1 MITIDSYCLNPKLIV
16 SELADSCVAV
26 YAPPDP
32 TPYRLTNKLWLSL
45 QLWEKETKSVDQWK
59 EHLFYPGS
67 TDGLDHDLQGLL
79 DKNILIPAH
88 ISDDQLPVEPSARES
103 SEESAD
109 RQFPQAGQGDDDIG
123 ESVSINLIKIN
134 PLWPDW
140 LRYFFLSILRLQIK
154 LLLPVLLII
163 FGYLLFLV
171 FAPASSS
178 LNFYSSISEIDNNFD
193 VLIAVLIGLLSV
205 NLVSTF
211 TTWLA
216 QSVTR
221 TGDGRI
227 VLRFLFGFIPRLGVN
242 PYSGPALRQRQWT
255 AESSHAF
262 LCIAQP
268 LLVRLTLSAILIVL
282 LASGR
287 LHGGLAG
294 SQLYSL
300 ANVVLQISLISFL
313 ILALPFRMSPGYR
326 LMILLTDLPPSTL
339 GRSVSHLYLVLTLL
353 SNWIK
358 NRDQESEVALKA
370 TLSSKRDVGLVLFA
384 LVFFG
389 LVVAKLIIIVYFVI
403 PRLASGL
410 PAILGGASEYIFAII
425 LFALLWRFLRIT
437 IVPKLTPLKSK
448 TLIRSRR
455 QIEDAQDYLD
465 SSQSLSPPNRYFT
478 RLKKN
483 RVLLLLAGAILVVPI
498 DRTITGSVVVSSERD
513 LTVRAP
519 DDVSLVAVFQKG
531 PSSEIIGVGTPL
543 AELQSAQLE
552 RDLFQISSDLVDLKK
567 SLDGLE
573 ENLKANQKVLLEVKK
588 SLDSYKKAGKIIKDQ
603 LIEIQQL
610 SVIGAVSKQAAQELL
625 LQSYELQEE
634 ERLKIQKQME
644 LEADLQETGI
654 KIKAAEQS
662 LAQSLEWQRSL
673 LSKKKDLMIVMP
685 FDGLITSTTSG
696 LMGSFFAKGDTL
708 LELREGSLQVV
719 NVLVPDHD
727 RALIQ
732 VNQEATVRLYA
743 NPNQSLTARVQSIR
757 PSSELIDEKV
767 YFQVSLRLEEPLSPN
782 LLQSSG
788 AARIKSGSSNL
799 FLLMLSSIGRFVR
812 VDIWSWMP

>member
-45 QLWEKETKSVDQWK
+45 QAWEKETKSVDQWK

-123 ESVSINLIKIN
+123 ESASINLIKIN

-163 FGYLLFLV
+163 VGYLLFLV

-178 LNFYSSISEIDNNFD
+178 LNFYSSISEIDSNFD

-339 GRSVSHLYLVLTLL
+339 GRSVSHLYLVFTLL

-478 RLKKN
+478 RFKKN

-552 RDLFQISSDLVDLKK
+552 RDLFQISSDIVDLKK
-567 SLDGLE
+567 SIDGLE
-573 ENLKANQKVLLEVKK
+573 EDLKANQKVLLEVKK

-654 KIKAAEQS
+654 NIKAAKQS

-696 LMGSFFAKGDTL
+696 LMGSFFAKGDML

-732 VNQEATVRLYA
+732 VNQEAAVRLYA

-812 VDIWSWMP
+812 VDMWSWMP

>member
-384 LVFFG
+384 LVFFS

-743 NPNQSLTARVQSIR
+743 NPNQSLTSRVQSIR

-812 VDIWSWMP
+812 VDMWSWMP

>member
-573 ENLKANQKVLLEVKK
+573 EDLKANQKVLLEVKK

-732 VNQEATVRLYA
+732 VNQEAAVRLYA

>member
-1 MITIDSYCLNPKLIV
+1 VITIDSYCLNPKLIV
-16 SELADSCVAV
+16 SELAGSGVALYV
-26 YAPPDP
+26 PPDP
-32 TPYRLTNKLWLSL
+32 TPYRLTSELWLSL
-45 QLWEKETKSVDQWK
+45 QAWENVTKSADEWEK
-59 EHLFYPGS
+59 HLFYPRS
-67 TDGLDHDLQGLL
+67 TDRLDNDLQGLL
-79 DKNILIPAH
+79 DKNILIPAQ
-88 ISDDQLPVEPSARES
+88 ISDDHLPVEPSARES
-103 SEESAD
+103 SEESGE
-109 RQFPQAGQGDDDIG
+109 RQSPQAGQGDDDIG
-123 ESVSINLIKIN
+123 ESASINLIKIN

-140 LRYFFLSILRLQIK
+140 LRHFLLSILRLQLK
-154 LLLPVLLII
+154 LLLPVLLINS
-163 FGYLLFLV
+163 GYLLFLV
-171 FAPASSS
+171 FAPASRS
-178 LNFYSSISEIDNNFD
+178 LNFYSSISEVDNEFN
-193 VLIAVLIGLLSV
+193 VLVRVLIGLLSV
-205 NLVSTF
+205 NLFSTF
-211 TTWLA
+211 TTWLT
-216 QSVTR
+216 QSLTR

-255 AESSHAF
+255 AESSNAF

-268 LLVRLTLSAILIVL
+268 LLARLSLSAILILL

-287 LHGGLAG
+287 LQGALAG

-339 GRSVSHLYLVLTLL
+339 GRSVSQLYLVLTLL
-353 SNWIK
+353 SNWLK
-358 NRDQESEVALKA
+358 NRDEKSERSLKA
-370 TLSSKRDVGLVLFA
+370 SLSSKRDVGLVLFA

-389 LVVAKLIIIVYFVI
+389 LIVAKLLIIVYLVI

-425 LFALLWRFLRIT
+425 LFALLWRFLRIA
-437 IVPKLTPLKSK
+437 IAPKLTTLKSK
-448 TLIRSRR
+448 KLIRSRR
-455 QIEDAQDYLD
+455 QIEDAQDHLD
-465 SSQSLSPPNRYFT
+465 LGELLTPPNRYFT
-478 RLKKN
+478 KSQKN
-483 RVLLLLAGAILVVPI
+483 RVLLLFVAIILVVPI
-498 DRTITGSVVVSSERD
+498 DRTITGSVVVSNERD

-519 DDVSLVAVFQKG
+519 DDVRVVAVFQKG

-567 SLDGLE
+567 SLDGLKE
-573 ENLKANQKVLLEVKK
+573 DFQANQKVLLEVKK
-588 SLDSYKKAGKIIKDQ
+588 SLNTYKEARKIIKNQ

-610 SVIGAVSKQAAQELL
+610 SESGAVSNQAAQELL

-644 LEADLQETGI
+644 LEADLKEARI

-662 LAQSLEWQRSL
+662 TAQSLEWQRSL
-673 LSKKKDLMIVMP
+673 LNKQKDLTIVMP

-708 LELREGSLQVV
+708 LELRGGSLQVV

-727 RALIQ
+727 RSLIK
-732 VNQEATVRLYA
+732 VNQDASVRLYA
-743 NPNQSLTARVQSIR
+743 NPNQSLSARVQSIR
-757 PSSELIDEKV
+757 PSSEMIDQKV

-788 AARIKSGSSNL
+788 AARIKSGNSNL
-799 FLLMLSSIGRFVR
+799 FLVMLSSIARFVR
-812 VDIWSWMP
+812 VDIWSWTP

>member
-216 QSVTR
+216 QSLTR

>member
-205 NLVSTF
+205 NLASTF

-732 VNQEATVRLYA
+732 VNQEAAVRLYA

>member
-300 ANVVLQISLISFL
+300 TNVVLQISLISFL

-389 LVVAKLIIIVYFVI
+389 LVVAELIIIVYFVI

-732 VNQEATVRLYA
+732 VNQEAAVRLYA

-812 VDIWSWMP
+812 VDMWSWMP

>member
-384 LVFFG
+384 LVFFS

-732 VNQEATVRLYA
+732 VNQEAAVRLYS

>member
-79 DKNILIPAH
+79 DKNILIPAL

-732 VNQEATVRLYA
+732 VNQEAAVRLYA

>member
-59 EHLFYPGS
+59 EHLFCPGS

-732 VNQEATVRLYA
+732 VNQEAAVRLYA
-743 NPNQSLTARVQSIR
+743 NPNQSLTSRVQSIR

-812 VDIWSWMP
+812 VDMWSWMP

>member
-465 SSQSLSPPNRYFT
+465 SSQSLSPPNRYFI
-478 RLKKN
+478 RFKKN

-732 VNQEATVRLYA
+732 VNQEAAVRLYA

-812 VDIWSWMP
+812 VDMWSWMP

>member
-732 VNQEATVRLYA
+732 VNQEAAVRLYA

-812 VDIWSWMP
+812 VDMWSWMP

>member
-79 DKNILIPAH
+79 DKNILIPAL

-410 PAILGGASEYIFAII
+410 PAIIGGASEYIFAII

-610 SVIGAVSKQAAQELL
+610 SEIGAVSKQAAQELL

-732 VNQEATVRLYA
+732 VNQEAAVRLYA

>member
-45 QLWEKETKSVDQWK
+45 QLWEKETKSGDQWK

-732 VNQEATVRLYA
+732 VNQEAAVRLYS

-812 VDIWSWMP
+812 VDMWSWMP

>member
-123 ESVSINLIKIN
+123 ESASINLIKIN

-178 LNFYSSISEIDNNFD
+178 LNFYSSISEIDSNFD

-389 LVVAKLIIIVYFVI
+389 LVIAKLIIIVYFVI

-732 VNQEATVRLYA
+732 VNQEAAVRLYA

-812 VDIWSWMP
+812 VDMWSWMP

>member
-300 ANVVLQISLISFL
+300 TNVVLQISLISFL

-732 VNQEATVRLYA
+732 VNQEAAVRLYA

>member
-812 VDIWSWMP
+812 VDMWSWMP

>member
-79 DKNILIPAH
+79 DKNILITAH

-732 VNQEATVRLYA
+732 VNQEAAVRLYS

>member
-384 LVFFG
+384 LVFFS

-732 VNQEATVRLYA
+732 VNQEAAVRLYA

-767 YFQVSLRLEEPLSPN
+767 YFQLSLRLEEPLSPN

>member
-732 VNQEATVRLYA
+732 VNQEAAVRLYA

>member
-732 VNQEATVRLYA
+732 VNQEAAVRLYA
-743 NPNQSLTARVQSIR
+743 NPNQSLTSRVQSIR

-812 VDIWSWMP
+812 VDMWSWMP

>member
-384 LVFFG
+384 LVFFS

-732 VNQEATVRLYA
+732 VNQEAAVRLYA

>member
-123 ESVSINLIKIN
+123 ESASINLIKIN

-178 LNFYSSISEIDNNFD
+178 LNFYSSISEIDSNFD

-339 GRSVSHLYLVLTLL
+339 GRSVSHLYLVFTLL

-455 QIEDAQDYLD
+455 QI
-465 SSQSLSPPNRYFT
+465 
-478 RLKKN
+478 
-483 RVLLLLAGAILVVPI
+483 
-498 DRTITGSVVVSSERD
+498 
-513 LTVRAP
+513 
-519 DDVSLVAVFQKG
+519 
-531 PSSEIIGVGTPL
+531 
-543 AELQSAQLE
+543 
-552 RDLFQISSDLVDLKK
+552 
-567 SLDGLE
+567 
-573 ENLKANQKVLLEVKK
+573 
-588 SLDSYKKAGKIIKDQ
+588 
-603 LIEIQQL
+603 
-610 SVIGAVSKQAAQELL
+610 
-625 LQSYELQEE
+625 
-634 ERLKIQKQME
+634 
-644 LEADLQETGI
+644 
-654 KIKAAEQS
+654 
-662 LAQSLEWQRSL
+662 
-673 LSKKKDLMIVMP
+673 
-685 FDGLITSTTSG
+685 
-696 LMGSFFAKGDTL
+696 
-708 LELREGSLQVV
+708 
-719 NVLVPDHD
+719 
-727 RALIQ
+727 
-732 VNQEATVRLYA
+732 
-743 NPNQSLTARVQSIR
+743 
-757 PSSELIDEKV
+757 
-767 YFQVSLRLEEPLSPN
+767 
-782 LLQSSG
+782 
-788 AARIKSGSSNL
+788 
-799 FLLMLSSIGRFVR
+799 
-812 VDIWSWMP
+812 

>member
-45 QLWEKETKSVDQWK
+45 QLWEKETKSGDQWK

-732 VNQEATVRLYA
+732 VNQEAAVRLYA
-743 NPNQSLTARVQSIR
+743 NPNQSLTSRVQSIR

-812 VDIWSWMP
+812 VDMWSWMP

>member
-732 VNQEATVRLYA
+732 VNQEAAVRLYA

-788 AARIKSGSSNL
+788 AARLKSGSSNL

-812 VDIWSWMP
+812 VDMWSWMP

>member
-767 YFQVSLRLEEPLSPN
+767 YFQLSLRLEEPLSPN

>member
-732 VNQEATVRLYA
+732 VNQEAAVRLYA
-743 NPNQSLTARVQSIR
+743 NPNQSLTSRVQSIR

>member
-123 ESVSINLIKIN
+123 ESASINLIKIN

-178 LNFYSSISEIDNNFD
+178 LNFYSSISEIDSNFD

-732 VNQEATVRLYA
+732 VNQEAAVRLYA

-812 VDIWSWMP
+812 VDMWSWMP

>member
-743 NPNQSLTARVQSIR
+743 NPNQSLTSRVQSIR

-812 VDIWSWMP
+812 VDMWSWMP

>member
-45 QLWEKETKSVDQWK
+45 QLWEKETKSGDQWK

-732 VNQEATVRLYA
+732 VNQEAAVRLYA

-812 VDIWSWMP
+812 VDMWSWMP

>member
-45 QLWEKETKSVDQWK
+45 QAWEKETKSVDQWK

-88 ISDDQLPVEPSARES
+88 ISDDQFPVEPSARES

-123 ESVSINLIKIN
+123 ESASINLIKIN

-178 LNFYSSISEIDNNFD
+178 LNFYSSISEIDSNFD

-339 GRSVSHLYLVLTLL
+339 GRSVSHLYLVFTLL

-478 RLKKN
+478 RFKKN

-552 RDLFQISSDLVDLKK
+552 RDLFQISSDIVDLKK
-567 SLDGLE
+567 SIDGLE
-573 ENLKANQKVLLEVKK
+573 EDLKANQKVLLEVKK

-654 KIKAAEQS
+654 NIKAAEQS

-732 VNQEATVRLYA
+732 VNQEAAVRLYA

-812 VDIWSWMP
+812 VDMWSWMP

>member
-732 VNQEATVRLYA
+732 VNQEAAVRLYA

-767 YFQVSLRLEEPLSPN
+767 YFQLSLRLEEPLSPN

-812 VDIWSWMP
+812 VDMWSWMP

>member
-1 MITIDSYCLNPKLIV
+1 MITIDSYCLNSKLIV

-45 QLWEKETKSVDQWK
+45 QAWEKETKSGDQWK
-59 EHLFYPGS
+59 EYLFYPGS

-79 DKNILIPAH
+79 DKNILIPAL

-123 ESVSINLIKIN
+123 ESASINLIKIN

-216 QSVTR
+216 QSLTR

-268 LLVRLTLSAILIVL
+268 LLARLTLSAILIVL

-425 LFALLWRFLRIT
+425 LLALLWRFLRIT
-437 IVPKLTPLKSK
+437 IVPKLTTLKSK

-465 SSQSLSPPNRYFT
+465 SSQSLSPPNRYFI
-478 RLKKN
+478 RFKKN
-483 RVLLLLAGAILVVPI
+483 CYNR
-498 DRTITGSVVVSSERD
+498 R
-513 LTVRAP
+513 
-519 DDVSLVAVFQKG
+519 
-531 PSSEIIGVGTPL
+531 
-543 AELQSAQLE
+543 
-552 RDLFQISSDLVDLKK
+552 
-567 SLDGLE
+567 
-573 ENLKANQKVLLEVKK
+573 N
-588 SLDSYKKAGKIIKDQ
+588 
-603 LIEIQQL
+603 
-610 SVIGAVSKQAAQELL
+610 
-625 LQSYELQEE
+625 
-634 ERLKIQKQME
+634 
-644 LEADLQETGI
+644 
-654 KIKAAEQS
+654 
-662 LAQSLEWQRSL
+662 
-673 LSKKKDLMIVMP
+673 
-685 FDGLITSTTSG
+685 
-696 LMGSFFAKGDTL
+696 
-708 LELREGSLQVV
+708 
-719 NVLVPDHD
+719 
-727 RALIQ
+727 
-732 VNQEATVRLYA
+732 
-743 NPNQSLTARVQSIR
+743 
-757 PSSELIDEKV
+757 
-767 YFQVSLRLEEPLSPN
+767 
-782 LLQSSG
+782 
-788 AARIKSGSSNL
+788 
-799 FLLMLSSIGRFVR
+799 
-812 VDIWSWMP
+812 

>member
-300 ANVVLQISLISFL
+300 TNVVLQISLISFL

-732 VNQEATVRLYA
+732 VNQEAAVRLYA

-812 VDIWSWMP
+812 VDMWSWMP

>member
-685 FDGLITSTTSG
+685 FDGLITSPTSG

-732 VNQEATVRLYA
+732 VNQEAAVRLYA
-743 NPNQSLTARVQSIR
+743 NPSQSLTARVQSIR

-812 VDIWSWMP
+812 VDMWSWMP

>member
-45 QLWEKETKSVDQWK
+45 QLWEKETKSGDQWK

-732 VNQEATVRLYA
+732 VNQEAAVRLYA

-799 FLLMLSSIGRFVR
+799 FLLMRASIGRFVR

>member
-685 FDGLITSTTSG
+685 FDGLITSPTSG

-732 VNQEATVRLYA
+732 VNQEAAVRLYA

-812 VDIWSWMP
+812 VDMWSWMP